1 MYQEAIEQAGREMN
15 IFEFAKFSL
24 TCPGTEFGILQ
35 PNPECERVDAA
46 LAAMCQP
53 EDDFPVLPRPD
64 RIDDFNAITFIEE
77 DLLEKL
83 FELYDGDRHLFD
95 SDIYQ
100 VGSQYSSGDYSPC
113 AVSRSYHPGRI
124 YGSGHYGNPEQEAR
138 YQCFI
143 RDPDMVFS
151 VLEEYNNREND
162 FDNNQ
167 YSFDDLQEE
176 PIVMRI
182 APRPTEIEEGEIVD
196 DVYPHDL
203 LDPEPFIRAPVI
215 SYEAAMIMEEQF
227 YEAHWE
233 EQFYKAHW
241 EEQFYEAHWD
251 KEYQESS
258 TLWDIRDQER
268 ENYEEY
274 LLEMAEQAEMEYD
287 DW

>member
-15 IFEFAKFSL
+15 IFEFAKWSL
-24 TCPGTEFGILQ
+24 TFPRTEFGLLQ

-53 EDDFPVLPRPD
+53 EDDFEDFPVLPRPD

-113 AVSRSYHPGRI
+113 AISRSYHPGRI
-124 YGSGHYGNPEQEAR
+124 YGSGHYGNARQEAR
-138 YQCFI
+138 YQAFI
-143 RDPDMVFS
+143 RDPDMVFE
-151 VLEEYNNREND
+151 VLEEYNSRYYYY
-162 FDNNQ
+162 
-167 YSFDDLQEE
+167 YSFDDLQYDYEE
-176 PIVMRI
+176 PAITLSV
-182 APRPTEIEEGEIVD
+182 PNGPTEIEEGEIVD

-215 SYEAAMIMEEQF
+215 SYEAAVIMEDEF
-227 YEAHWE
+227 YDTNWE
-233 EQFYKAHW
+233 KQ
-241 EEQFYEAHWD
+241 
-251 KEYQESS
+251 YQKRCYI
-258 TLWDIRDQER
+258 WDIREAK
-268 ENYEEY
+268 ELNGAGEEY
-274 LLEMAEQAEMEYD
+274 EFER
-287 DW
+287 

>member
-1 MYQEAIEQAGREMN
+1 MYQEAVEQAARGIN

-35 PNPECERVDAA
+35 PNPELERLDAA

-53 EDDFPVLPRPD
+53 EEDEFEDFPVLPRPD
-64 RIDDFNAITFIEE
+64 RIDDFNAITFIDEKMLEE
-77 DLLEKL
+77 L
-83 FELYDGDRHLFD
+83 FELYDGDRYRFD

-100 VGSQYSSGDYSPC
+100 VGSDYSSGDYSPC
-113 AVSRSYHPGRI
+113 RPSRSYHAGRI
-124 YGSGHYGNPEQEAR
+124 YGSGHYGNAEQEAR

-143 RDPDMVFS
+143 KDPDMVFS
-151 VLEEYNNREND
+151 VLEEYNSRQND

-167 YSFDDLQEE
+167 YRFDDLQEE

-182 APRPTEIEEGEIVD
+182 APRPTEIEEGEIVE

-215 SYEAAMIMEEQF
+215 SYEAAVIMEEEF
-227 YEAHWE
+227 YQRHWE
-233 EQFYKAHW
+233 EQ
-241 EEQFYEAHWD
+241 
-251 KEYQESS
+251 YQEPS
-258 TLWDIRDQER
+258 TLWDIQDQER

-274 LLEMAEQAEMEYD
+274 LLEMTEQADMEYD
-287 DW
+287 DL